1 MNPKGISAGL
11 LLSLL
16 TACSQGD
23 RPASQT
29 EYAVQGL
36 YSAAISS
43 DARYAAVASIQHGG
57 SLWDASRNERLFNW
71 NHRQGQ
77 YSNLVAIAFSPEG
90 EYAVT
95 AGQHD
100 IVLWEVTSGK
110 SVGFWNAPAGIL
122 DIALSPNG
130 NYALLGLDDQTAA
143 YFDSK
148 NGGTQKILR
157 HEGRVRAVAVSRDGE
172 LALTGSDDN
181 RARLWDLNSGE
192 ERESKQHSNNVNTVA
207 LSPNGRLAFSAG
219 QLEKALIWSADSGR
233 TLQTLSSDEGF
244 FAQRVSYT
252 AAAFSPDSE
261 RLLTG
266 TSSGVVQLWNVTNG
280 TQLRRWQVFKRD
292 PLRPTSSTI
301 FALGFAGER
310 YYAVGSN
317 GYINELR

>member
-1 MNPKGISAGL
+1 MNPRGL
-11 LLSLL
+11 TGAVLLSLL

-23 RPASQT
+23 RPTSQT

-36 YSAAISS
+36 YSAAISA
-43 DARYAAVASIQHGG
+43 DARYAAVGSIQHGG

-100 IVLWEVTSGK
+100 IVLWEVASGK
-110 SVGFWNAPAGIL
+110 SVGFWNVPAGIL

-148 NGGTQKILR
+148 KGGTRKILR
-157 HEGRVRAVAVSRDGE
+157 HDGRVRAVAVSHDGV
-172 LALTGSDDN
+172 LALTGSDNN
-181 RARLWDLNSGE
+181 RARLWDLTSGE
-192 ERESKQHSNNVNTVA
+192 ERDGKQHGNNVNTVA
-207 LSPNGRLAFSAG
+207 LSPNGRYAFSAG
-219 QLEKALIWSADSGR
+219 QLDKALVWSVDSGK
-233 TLQTLSSDEGF
+233 TLQTLSSDEGV

-252 AAAFSPDSE
+252 AAVFSPDSQ

-266 TSSGVVQLWNVTNG
+266 TSSGLVQLWKVTDG

-292 PLRPTSSTI
+292 PLRPTSANI

-317 GYINELR
+317 GYINALR